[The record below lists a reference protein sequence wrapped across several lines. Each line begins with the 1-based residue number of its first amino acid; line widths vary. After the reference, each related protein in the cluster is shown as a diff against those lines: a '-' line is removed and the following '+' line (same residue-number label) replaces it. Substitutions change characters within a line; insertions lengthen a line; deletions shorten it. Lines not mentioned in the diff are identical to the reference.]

1 MRLAKKGQLL
11 THHKDKA
18 VLTLMKVENVVE
30 TDFVSVRPE
39 MDLGELVKAISTSHR
54 NMFPVTDKD
63 GGLLGVVLLD
73 DIRNNSCPSGTLHRF
88 TVSKLRPRSRR
99 LYDTDSMEQ
108 VCRLL
113 TIQKRG
119 TYLWSMKR
127 ENTWDLYPNLR
138 YLIHIARYWY
148 ISRKI
153 DGTAMAVCNG

>member
-1 MRLAKKGQLL
+1 
-11 THHKDKA
+11 
-18 VLTLMKVENVVE
+18 MKVENVVE

-63 GGLLGVVLLD
+63 GVLLGVVLLD
-73 DIRNNSCPSGTLHRF
+73 DIRNIMFRQELYHRF
-88 TVSKLRPRSRR
+88 TVSKLMTSVPAR

-108 VCRLL
+108 VMQTL
-113 TIQKRG
+113 TIQKHG

-127 ENTWDLYPNLR
+127 ANTWDLYPNLR